1 MKIDRL
7 IGILVVLLQQDKVT
21 APYLAEKFEVSR
33 RTINRDV
40 ETLCQAGIPIVTAQ
54 GQNGGISIMEGYRMD
69 NTLLTSSDMR
79 AILTGLRSLD
89 SVSGTNRY
97 QQLMEKLSLGNSN
110 VLASNSHIMIDLSSW
125 YKSSLAPKIE
135 MLQEAIELHAVAE
148 FCYFSPRGE
157 TNRRIEPYQLV
168 FKWTSWYVW
177 GYCLDKEDFRLFKLN
192 RLTELVITEEKFTP
206 RRAPLPNL
214 SAERVFPVA
223 INIEAVFEPEMKW
236 RLVEEYGPESFIR
249 QEDGR
254 LLFSF
259 GFADRESLF
268 GWLLSFG
275 DKVEL
280 QKPVEIRE
288 ELRRLTK
295 NMSEKYKNPL

>member
-7 IGILVVLLQQDKVT
+7 IGILVVLLQQERVT

-40 ETLCQAGIPIVTAQ
+40 ETLCRAGIPIATAQ

-69 NTLLTSSDMR
+69 NTLLTSADMR

-135 MLQEAIELHAVAE
+135 MLQDAIEFHEVVA
-148 FCYFSPRGE
+148 FSYFSPRGE
-157 TNRRIEPYQLV
+157 SRRKIEPYQLV

-177 GYCLDKEDFRLFKLN
+177 GYCLDKKDFRLFKLN
-192 RLTELVITEEKFTP
+192 RLNELVNTSESFVP
-206 RRAPLPNL
+206 RNAPVPELT
-214 SAERVFPVA
+214 AERIYPVA
-223 INIEAVFEPEMKW
+223 INVQAVFEPVMKW
-236 RLVEEYGPESFIR
+236 RLVEEYGPGSFIE

-259 GFADRESLF
+259 GFADRESLY

-280 QKPVEIRE
+280 LEPREIRE
-288 ELRRLTK
+288 ELRMLTE
-295 NMSEKYKNPL
+295 NMYTKYKKS